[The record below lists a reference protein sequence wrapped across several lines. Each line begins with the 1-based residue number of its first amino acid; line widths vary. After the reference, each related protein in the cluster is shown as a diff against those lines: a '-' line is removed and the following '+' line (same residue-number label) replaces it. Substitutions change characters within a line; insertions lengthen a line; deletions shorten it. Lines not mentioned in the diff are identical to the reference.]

1 MYKLKK
7 FHSLITGNTGNNDDQ
22 LQSNYNLCTL
32 DAIHNDC
39 RTRTRLYMQLVVKP
53 QTLKIYIL

>member
-7 FHSLITGNTGNNDDQ
+7 FHSLITGNTGSNDDQ

-53 QTLKIYIL
+53 